1 MWVRLPNTRCK
12 FWTKFCVEIKFGR
25 RPLKVGTVANAVHL
39 VRGDHCRHWAMCN
52 CTVDHC
58 GHSDQCGPLWTIV
71 GSPLCTVGFF
81 DQSNGHHDHWS
92 ASISFIFSKI
102 SPPFKTFIHP
112 SATELLD
119 RVPKFLRWGRG
130 TWLDELTFC
139 HKITFYHQITFY
151 HKIVFFSWSWWWLVV
166 CGKIPTEK
174 SSIGINW
181 HHCSVS

>member
-39 VRGDHCRHWAMCN
+39 VRGDHC
-52 CTVDHC
+52 CTVLWALWARWAQWPMWTTMDHC
-58 GHSDQCGPLWTIV
+58 GQPTVHSRLLWPIECSHWT
-71 GSPLCTVGFF
+71 
-81 DQSNGHHDHWS
+81 GHHDHWS
-92 ASISFIFSKI
+92 ATISFNFSKI
-102 SPPFKTFIHP
+102 SSPFKTFIHP

-119 RVPKFLRWGRG
+119 RVPKFFRWGRG

-151 HKIVFFSWSWWWLVV
+151 HKIVFFHGHDGDWW
-166 CGKIPTEK
+166 CAGKSQRK
-174 SSIGINW
+174 SLP
-181 HHCSVS
+181 